1 MPAVNHDPG
10 QQAKPGSQ
18 ELDSFDRL
26 RDDPEFTEVV
36 TRLEFR
42 MAEARALYEVHKD
55 DLAL

>member
-26 RDDPEFTEVV
+26 RDDPEFTGLV
-36 TRLEFR
+36 TRLESR
-42 MAEARALYEVHKD
+42 MAEARAWYEVHKD
-55 DLAL
+55 DLSL